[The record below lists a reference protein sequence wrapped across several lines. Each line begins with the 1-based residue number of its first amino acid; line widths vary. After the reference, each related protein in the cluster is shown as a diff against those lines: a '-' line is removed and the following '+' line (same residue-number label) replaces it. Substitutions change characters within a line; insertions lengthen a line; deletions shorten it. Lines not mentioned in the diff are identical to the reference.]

1 MRSNARVLNIL
12 MIGLTGVVFCGA
24 VGCAN
29 SSVIAHGT
37 NRSGRVFGEAGITGN
52 NNTFTVERGSRI
64 HHFSIIGDNNSVMIE
79 DGVWL
84 QKVEVWGSNN
94 TLSVPDYLPIRYTE
108 VGKGNRIERRQ
119 TNWNL
124 PAMEADYPGSNG
136 MSIRDVSA
144 PPASGSQPPAS
155 GNQPPANPYITPAPQ
170 PAATPAA
177 PDAGGN
183 YTAPPSTP

>member
-1 MRSNARVLNIL
+1 MRSNARLFKGL
-12 MIGLTGVVFCGA
+12 TIGLTAFVFCGA
-24 VGCAN
+24 AGCAN

-37 NRSGRVFGEAGITGN
+37 NRAGRVFGEAGITGN
-52 NNTFTVERGSRI
+52 NNNFTVERGSRI
-64 HHFSIIGDNNSVMIE
+64 HHFSIIGDTNSVMVE

-108 VGKGNRIERRQ
+108 VGKGNRIERRP

-124 PAMEADYPGSNG
+124 PAMEADYPGDNG
-136 MSIRDVSA
+136 MSIRDVGA
-144 PPASGSQPPAS
+144 TPASGSPPP
-155 GNQPPANPYITPAPQ
+155 GNPYITPAPQ

-177 PDAGGN
+177 PGAGGN